1 MIIYR
6 LADIYSPVIYPFSI
20 KTAAGFLGSLLL
32 AIYAA
37 QGQVLLEDSFNDS
50 SLALDRWQPSTP
62 YSDSSVSQNSG
73 SIEFRNRGRIVTTK
87 EVTSPVAVEGRF
99 QLSVNPRS
107 NIKIVLR
114 TSGTSIGAAEM
125 PGVAIQFSIQE
136 DSAVRNQLTIGTQGA
151 PASENRQVSLTRPL
165 SLDQWYTFRVEDTG
179 EAVRLFFDG
188 ASEPTLELASKWKS
202 GNHVGIYNREGA
214 GGGSSISNGGLA
226 RMDWIKITSLLPR
239 LDLRVSQVELCW
251 ETLNGLWYQLQAQS
265 APVTNDWAPVDG
277 SWFPGTG
284 GPICTNQPVQLG
296 EPLRVYR
303 LVVTN
308 QPPR

>member
-1 MIIYR
+1 
-6 LADIYSPVIYPFSI
+6 
-20 KTAAGFLGSLLL
+20 
-32 AIYAA
+32 
-37 QGQVLLEDSFNDS
+37 
-50 SLALDRWQPSTP
+50 
-62 YSDSSVSQNSG
+62 
-73 SIEFRNRGRIVTTK
+73 
-87 EVTSPVAVEGRF
+87 
-99 QLSVNPRS
+99 
-107 NIKIVLR
+107 
-114 TSGTSIGAAEM
+114 M